1 MNAPA
6 PPPGSP
12 IWRDVLVIVLA
23 GSALG
28 AGYNQVQLR
37 SGEPGKGLAWV
48 KTQPRLASLESLLAD
63 SAATPPAAASAASA
77 STSPPEASSA
87 SPAAPTPAA
96 QELAAKPHAA
106 ARDTIRKPVPGAP
119 AGRTAATTPAAPA
132 TAPASAPAPAPAAS
146 AAPTAA
152 ADVPAIPDTRE
163 PLEVQYPI
171 VKKLFDAGAALFV
184 DARSPE
190 EFAEG
195 HIRGAVNL
203 PFDDVFK
210 KPDLA
215 KQLADGGRPI
225 VAYCGGGDCELSR
238 NLAFALIEGGHR
250 KVLVFLGGTAGWT
263 AAGQALEKGSG
274 K

>member
-6 PPPGSP
+6 PSPGSP
-12 IWRDVLVIVLA
+12 IWRDVLVIILA

-28 AGYNQVQLR
+28 AGYNQLQLR
-37 SGEPGKGLAWV
+37 TGEPGKGLAWV
-48 KTQPRLASLESLLAD
+48 KTQPVLASLESLLAD
-63 SAATPPAAASAASA
+63 STAALPTEAPADSAGTVSPPPA
-77 STSPPEASSA
+77 STALP
-87 SPAAPTPAA
+87 APTPAA
-96 QELAAKPHAA
+96 QDMAAKPRAA
-106 ARDTIRKPVPGAP
+106 ARDTSRKPATGTRP
-119 AGRTAATTPAAPA
+119 A
-132 TAPASAPAPAPAAS
+132 APAPAAPAPASAS
-146 AAPTAA
+146 AAPATPPASAPTPA

-171 VKKLFDAGAALFV
+171 VKRLFDAGAALFV

-195 HIRGAVNL
+195 HIHGAVNL

-225 VAYCGGGDCELSR
+225 VTYCGGGDCELSR
-238 NLAFALIEGGHR
+238 NLAFSLIEGGHR

>member
-6 PPPGSP
+6 PSPGSP
-12 IWRDVLVIVLA
+12 IWRDVLVILLA

-28 AGYNQVQLR
+28 AAFNQIQLR

-63 SAATPPAAASAASA
+63 SAAAPPSEAPADTAHAPAAVPPA
-77 STSPPEASSA
+77 TP
-87 SPAAPTPAA
+87 PTPAA

-106 ARDTIRKPVPGAP
+106 ARDSSRKPSAE
-119 AGRTAATTPAAPA
+119 APA
-132 TAPASAPAPAPAAS
+132 TRPGTPTSAAPTPAPASPPSTAPPASAPPS
-146 AAPTAA
+146 A
-152 ADVPAIPDTRE
+152 ADVPTIPDTRE
-163 PLEVQYPI
+163 PLEVQYAT
-171 VKKLFDAGAALFV
+171 VKKLFDAGAAVFV

-203 PFDDVFK
+203 PFDDVFR

-215 KQLADGGRPI
+215 KQLADGGKPI

-238 NLAFALIEGGHR
+238 NLAFSLIEAGHR
-250 KVLVFLGGTAGWT
+250 KVLVFLGGTSGWT
-263 AAGQALEKGSG
+263 AAGQALEKGSA